1 VGEQQC
7 SEAETPP
14 LPRLHF
20 CTSSSSQRLVVW
32 AGWATLWREWVRER
46 ESEGV
51 RGGARDIVSIEA
63 ASY

>member
-1 VGEQQC
+1 MGEQQF
-7 SEAETPP
+7 SQVETPP
-14 LPRLHF
+14 LPRLHL
-20 CTSSSSQRLVVW
+20 CTSSLSQRLRVW